1 MNKLFTTLFLFFS
14 FLLHSQNYND
24 LNAVVTKED
33 LLSDSYPADSVAHA
47 LVIYEKGFTEID
59 DDEEYN
65 LVTKYIIKIK
75 ILDKQ
80 GVEDEATVKIPL
92 SIAYD
97 NGDTQETLKDLEAA
111 NYKWVNG
118 GIVKKSISKEQ
129 VYSKETENRIIKTFT
144 LPDVEAG
151 DVIVYSY
158 KKISPFIHYFETWDF
173 QSDLPKLYSEFTA
186 KIPANYEYF
195 TTLVGTLKLDTEETE
210 VLERCLSMGI
220 SRNPADCIQ
229 TKYAMKNIPAFRTEA
244 YMTSAY
250 NFQSR
255 LKYEMNTFTRPSDG
269 YEVRFS
275 KSWKDVNKEIR
286 DHLGIGKQW
295 DKADVEGVLPEAI
308 SSLPN
313 DLEKARKIYHFVQDS
328 YSWNGRMEI
337 YNDITIK
344 DLLSQGSGNIM
355 TLNSLLLR
363 LYREEGFKA
372 YPVMSATRNFGFIS
386 RLHPVL
392 NQFNYFLVNLELQDN
407 KYLLDASE
415 KTLAFGDLP
424 MRALNNYARKLT
436 TEETSEWVDLNPTEY
451 SKINFRDSLMVMPD
465 GSIKGSSQQILSGHF
480 AYEFRKEND
489 ENSLQQAARETS
501 RPLEKT
507 ELLNILAA
515 NLDERDEPLNIHYT
529 LSSSADKIDDRI
541 YLNPF
546 SFELAEGNP
555 FQLDFRQYPI
565 DFGYKNAFTY
575 SAIIEIPEGY
585 SVEKLPGQKAIRLP
599 GNAGSL
605 LFVANQASEK
615 ILNVQCRVN
624 LAKNVYEPEY
634 YEGLKKF
641 FNEIL
646 AVQQQSLI
654 VLKENT

>member
-210 VLERCLSMGI
+210 VL
-220 SRNPADCIQ
+220 
-229 TKYAMKNIPAFRTEA
+229 
-244 YMTSAY
+244 
-250 NFQSR
+250 
-255 LKYEMNTFTRPSDG
+255 
-269 YEVRFS
+269 
-275 KSWKDVNKEIR
+275 
-286 DHLGIGKQW
+286 
-295 DKADVEGVLPEAI
+295 
-308 SSLPN
+308 
-313 DLEKARKIYHFVQDS
+313 
-328 YSWNGRMEI
+328 
-337 YNDITIK
+337 
-344 DLLSQGSGNIM
+344 
-355 TLNSLLLR
+355 
-363 LYREEGFKA
+363 
-372 YPVMSATRNFGFIS
+372 
-386 RLHPVL
+386 
-392 NQFNYFLVNLELQDN
+392 
-407 KYLLDASE
+407 
-415 KTLAFGDLP
+415 
-424 MRALNNYARKLT
+424 
-436 TEETSEWVDLNPTEY
+436 
-451 SKINFRDSLMVMPD
+451 
-465 GSIKGSSQQILSGHF
+465 
-480 AYEFRKEND
+480 
-489 ENSLQQAARETS
+489 
-501 RPLEKT
+501 
-507 ELLNILAA
+507 
-515 NLDERDEPLNIHYT
+515 
-529 LSSSADKIDDRI
+529 
-541 YLNPF
+541 
-546 SFELAEGNP
+546 
-555 FQLDFRQYPI
+555 
-565 DFGYKNAFTY
+565 
-575 SAIIEIPEGY
+575 
-585 SVEKLPGQKAIRLP
+585 
-599 GNAGSL
+599 
-605 LFVANQASEK
+605 
-615 ILNVQCRVN
+615 
-624 LAKNVYEPEY
+624 
-634 YEGLKKF
+634 
-641 FNEIL
+641 
-646 AVQQQSLI
+646 
-654 VLKENT
+654 